1 MSDHPAI
8 LFVNEAFYRAFADR
22 DMGAME
28 SLWSE
33 TAPLTCIHPGWGMLD
48 GREDVMESWSAII
61 ANPESPNIYCRAP
74 TAYMHGDVGI
84 VICFEQIEDQFLI
97 ATNMFVREG
106 RIWKMTHHQSGPTA
120 DVPDIESEDEPD
132 LVN

>member
-1 MSDHPAI
+1 
-8 LFVNEAFYRAFADR
+8 
-22 DMGAME
+22 
-28 SLWSE
+28 
-33 TAPLTCIHPGWGMLD
+33 
-48 GREDVMESWSAII
+48 
-61 ANPESPNIYCRAP
+61 
-74 TAYMHGDVGI
+74 MHGDVGI

-106 RIWKMTHHQSGPTA
+106 RIWKMIHHQSGPTA

>member
-22 DMGAME
+22 DMDAME

-61 ANPESPNIYCRAP
+61 ANQESPTIY
-74 TAYMHGDVGI
+74 
-84 VICFEQIEDQFLI
+84 
-97 ATNMFVREG
+97 
-106 RIWKMTHHQSGPTA
+106 
-120 DVPDIESEDEPD
+120 
-132 LVN
+132 